1 MTVQLELREI
11 IVLLLAFLG
20 LVFAFGRLLLAQI
33 DRRLDGRFAAME
45 EANKSRFAAMEEA
58 RKAQAA
64 HWDKQFATLAEQ
76 NRMEA
81 QGWQQLERDFLG
93 WKAELPIQY
102 VRREDYVRNQT
113 IIEAKLDQLRLSI
126 ENQYLKGLKND

>member
-1 MTVQLELREI
+1 MTMQMELREI
-11 IVLLLAFLG
+11 ILLLLAFLG
-20 LVFAFGRLLLAQI
+20 FVFAAGRLLLAQI
-33 DRRLDGRFAAME
+33 DRRLDGRF
-45 EANKSRFAAMEEA
+45 SAMEEA
-58 RKAQAA
+58 RKSAQS
-64 HWDKQFATLAEQ
+64 HWDKQFASLAEQ

-126 ENQYLKGLKND
+126 ENQYLKGMKHD